1 MQIKTNLFPMNELT
15 CRACGCRIVPE
26 HGYYNTLDG
35 ACCITCRER
44 RPLHRLK
51 LQVCDCAI
59 RCFTTSRQIP
69 NCSVS
74 GRSYKKNCIV
84 I

>member
-1 MQIKTNLFPMNELT
+1 MNELT

-51 LQVCDCAI
+51 LQVCDSLCSM
-59 RCFTTSRQIP
+59 CTSLII
-69 NCSVS
+69 NS
-74 GRSYKKNCIV
+74 IAL
-84 I
+84 